1 MYACL
6 SIASKM
12 TLKIE
17 RVRKKPYLAA
27 HSIMLLLNS
36 TRREVRATLDYP
48 IAFLFSCPA
57 ANFISHVRQWGAN
70 DIDPVLVKRI
80 FYVPLDA
87 PFYFG
92 RDL

>member
-17 RVRKKPYLAA
+17 RVREKPYLDA
-27 HSIMLLLNS
+27 HSIMLLLDS

-48 IAFLFSCPA
+48 IAFLFSCPV
-57 ANFISHVRQWGAN
+57 ANFIPHVRQWGAN

-87 PFYFG
+87 PLK
-92 RDL
+92 RSLM